1 MRLLSSVVV
10 LAALTALAAPAEAQ
24 TCDRLPRDCDAEAR
38 AFEARARRLQN
49 LSDPVK
55 AGVDAL
61 KLRRRAACLEW
72 NACALEDATL
82 QRMTAWAD
90 DELQQLAR
98 AADEEARS
106 TWARGLT
113 QRGQVAMAQGTA
125 AANPAS
131 FRPQLTPQVVESILR
146 LKEEVESLEAFRPIV
161 IRIQRGSVIRNRR
174 KPPIC
179 ESNTREELRTLVR
192 SGAQL
197 VQGYARSLASDLTE
211 LCEPFETWESPPE
224 NIQLMFTEFNSRLER
239 IDGWLTEIIACVQP
253 GPYSASCRNAYGS
266 KTPQTLPD
274 ARRAMGELNR
284 VRAVMRR
291 SRSRFPCHDAI
302 WARLATT
309 QWTLRTAQAQIPAL
323 SNQVHRICDRIGLT
337 DEDLEKA
344 QNDIRDETERLVASI
359 AQYLTSRRQALSQ
372 LRTVYGD
379 QLPPNLR

>member
-1 MRLLSSVVV
+1 MRFLSSIVVV
-10 LAALTALAAPAEAQ
+10 ASLAALCRPVEAQ
-24 TCDRLPRDCDAEAR
+24 TCDRLPRDCDAEAH

-49 LSDPVK
+49 LSAPVQ

-82 QRMTAWAD
+82 QRLTAWAD

-98 AADEEARS
+98 AADETARA

-113 QRGQVAMAQGTA
+113 QRGQVALAQGTV
-125 AANPAS
+125 AANPAA

-146 LKEEVESLEAFRPIV
+146 LKDEAESLEAFRPIV
-161 IRIQRGSVIRNRR
+161 IRIQRGSVIRNHR

-192 SGAQL
+192 SGAQV
-197 VQGYARSLASDLTE
+197 VQSYARSLAQDLTE
-211 LCEPFETWESPPE
+211 LCEPFETWANPPE
-224 NIQLMFTEFNSRLER
+224 NIQLMFTEFDSRLER

-253 GPYSASCRNAYGS
+253 GPYSSSCRNAYGA

-284 VRAVMRR
+284 VRAVIRR
-291 SRSRFPCHDAI
+291 SRGRFPCHDPI

-309 QWTLRTAQAQIPAL
+309 QWSLRTAEAQIPSLAQRA
-323 SNQVHRICDRIGLT
+323 NRICDRIGLT

-344 QNDIRDETERLVASI
+344 QNEIRDETERMVASI
-359 AQYLTSRRQALSQ
+359 AQYLTSRREALTQ
-372 LRTVYGD
+372 LRNAYGD